1 MEVYNSQGADAA
13 YEYANAYIAEQNALN
28 SLKDSY
34 TENNKTS
41 LKETEDD
48 VNKLKNFQCS
58 WVGRQYC

>member
-1 MEVYNSQGADAA
+1 MASKRMQYQGILSKKEV
-13 YEYANAYIAEQNALN
+13 
-28 SLKDSY
+28 KDSY